1 MLEHVAEFRVRAMC
15 RALSVKA
22 SGYYA
27 WRGRQ
32 PSERTTENER
42 LVAKI
47 KALHAKSRGL
57 YGSPKIYRQLR
68 RDGEVVNHKRV
79 EKLMKAHA
87 IRAKESSGFA

>member
-1 MLEHVAEFRVRAMC
+1 
-15 RALSVKA
+15 
-22 SGYYA
+22 
-27 WRGRQ
+27 
-32 PSERTTENER
+32 
-42 LVAKI
+42 VAKI

>member
-1 MLEHVAEFRVRAMC
+1 
-15 RALSVKA
+15 
-22 SGYYA
+22 
-27 WRGRQ
+27 
-32 PSERTTENER
+32 
-42 LVAKI
+42 VAKI

-87 IRAKESSGFA
+87 IRAKESQAVSPDDRFAAHLASSGERCGDFTAVHPNEVWTTDITHLD